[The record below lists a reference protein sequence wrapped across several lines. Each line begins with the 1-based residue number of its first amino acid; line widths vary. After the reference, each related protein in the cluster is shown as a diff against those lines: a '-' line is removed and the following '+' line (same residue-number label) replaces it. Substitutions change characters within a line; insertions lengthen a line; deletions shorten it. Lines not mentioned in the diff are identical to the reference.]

1 MSDDR
6 DHNRLRITSAIV
18 FGIIAV
24 LIASDLL
31 LDSRDGV
38 GGLHVALEGSVLV
51 AALAGVFVML
61 KRFRRVGADLA
72 LAREDAERWRAENQ
86 SLLRGLSAA
95 IREQFDAW
103 GLTEAEIEIG
113 FLLLKGLSHQ
123 EIADIRSTS
132 ERTAREQARSL
143 YRKANLSGRN
153 ELSAFFLEDL
163 LQSAPSGH
171 SFQVG

>member
-6 DHNRLRITSAIV
+6 DHNQLRITSAIV
-18 FGIIAV
+18 FGVIAL

-38 GGLHVALEGSVLV
+38 GWFHVALEGGVLV
-51 AALAGVFVML
+51 AALVGVFAML
-61 KRFRRVGADLA
+61 KRFRRIDADLV
-72 LAREDAERWRAENQ
+72 LAREDAERWRTENQ
-86 SLLRGLSAA
+86 SLLQGLSDA
-95 IREQFDAW
+95 ICEQFDVW

-132 ERTAREQARSL
+132 ERTAREQARAL
-143 YRKANLSGRN
+143 YRKASLSGRN

-163 LQSAPSGH
+163 LQSAVSGRLA
-171 SFQVG
+171 S

>member
-1 MSDDR
+1 MSDDA
-6 DHNRLRITSAIV
+6 DQNRLRITSAIV
-18 FGIIAV
+18 FGVIAI

-38 GGLHVALEGSVLV
+38 GWFHVVLEGSVLL
-51 AALAGVFVML
+51 AALAGVYVML
-61 KRFRRVGADLA
+61 RRFRRVDADLT
-72 LAREDAERWRAENQ
+72 LAREDAERWRAENL
-86 SLLRGLSAA
+86 SLLRGLSEA

-132 ERTAREQARSL
+132 ERTTREQARSL
-143 YRKANLSGRN
+143 YRKASLSGRN

-163 LQSAPSGH
+163 LQSSAISR
-171 SFQVG
+171 SSS

>member
-6 DHNRLRITSAIV
+6 DNNRLRITSAFV
-18 FGIIAV
+18 FGIIAL

-38 GGLHVALEGSVLV
+38 GWFHVALEGSVLV

-61 KRFRRVGADLA
+61 KRFRRVDADLA

-86 SLLRGLSAA
+86 SLLQGLSAA
-95 IREQFDAW
+95 IRVQFDAW

-143 YRKANLSGRN
+143 YRKASLSGRN

-163 LQSAPSGH
+163 LQSAASGRPV
-171 SFQVG
+171 S